1 MSKVYRISNMQNKT
15 LALFEFVEMPTED
28 DIQDILEGFFEFW
41 HDADGWQR
49 IHNGEE
55 GVQEMHLDL

>member
-1 MSKVYRISNMQNKT
+1 MSKVYRISNMQNNT
-15 LALFEFVEMPTED
+15 LALIEFVEMPTED
-28 DIQDILEGFFEFW
+28 DIQDILEGFVECW

-55 GVQEMHLDL
+55 GVQEMHLDS